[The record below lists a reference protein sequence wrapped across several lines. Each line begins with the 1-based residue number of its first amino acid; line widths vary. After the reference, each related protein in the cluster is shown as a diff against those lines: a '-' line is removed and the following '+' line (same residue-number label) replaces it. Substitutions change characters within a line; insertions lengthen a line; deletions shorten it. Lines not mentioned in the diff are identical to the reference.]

1 MTTRPYELLARFNAD
16 GTAVSGVSIRT
27 ITTIDG
33 KDYESEPRP
42 LSGVTD
48 PAFVSFADQ
57 FSASVLAEKEALAAA
72 HKTAIDAKQAE
83 LDTAN
88 VTIAAL
94 ETRVASLLAEL
105 PFNPRIIDASA
116 FYERITKD
124 EFAALSV
131 SDDETLRTIAKTILA
146 YKTNDWPVI
155 FESPEFQGLVG
166 YLIITQFSTEARI
179 AELTRDATRD
189 EAYDAS

>member
-1 MTTRPYELLARFNAD
+1 MAIVFESFESVKVD
-16 GTAVSGVSIRT
+16 GINSG
-27 ITTIDG
+27 
-33 KDYESEPRP
+33 
-42 LSGVTD
+42 
-48 PAFVSFADQ
+48 SFADCVANY
-57 FSASVLAEKEALAAA
+57 ASRRVELALSCKSFHADLAEDHKSALDSANATIA
-72 HKTAIDAKQAE
+72 TRDA
-83 LDTAN
+83 
-88 VTIAAL
+88 TIAAL

-155 FESPEFQGLVG
+155 FESTEFQGLIG
-166 YLIITQFSTEARI
+166 YLTGTSFLTAQRAL
-179 AELTRDATRD
+179 ELTRDATRE

>member
-1 MTTRPYELLARFNAD
+1 MTTRPYELLARFGTD
-16 GTAVSGVSIRT
+16 GTVAGVSIRT

-42 LSGVTD
+42 LAGVTD
-48 PAFVSFADQ
+48 PAFTAFASA
-57 FSASVLAEKEALAAA
+57 FSASVLAEKEALVSA
-72 HKTAIDAKQAE
+72 HKTELDAKEAA
-83 LDTAN
+83 LTTAN
-88 VTIAAL
+88 ATIAAL

-166 YLIITQFSTEARI
+166 YLIISQFSTEARI
-179 AELTRDATRD
+179 AELTRDATRE